1 MLEHT
6 PNGGLPGRSAL
17 RVAGLDAGRQALL
30 LEMLAGLARSQEPEA
45 VWTELAGR
53 LKWLLDFERCD
64 VAVINPDGQTYHLQ
78 TVFEARPGIPRVC
91 EAHVPLDA
99 GVLGVLLQR
108 GTPSLLLDLPSDH
121 GALLTIVDPWLEGGS
136 LAAVFTVRLH
146 VQGQTVGGLHV
157 GRARAGGYAAADVE
171 IVRQVAAQL
180 SLVVERWHL
189 RAVQRT
195 TVAALHQSEALNHR
209 LLESSGD
216 AISLLDLAGH
226 LLLMNSSG
234 QRAWEIDDLTPYLG
248 ASWVT
253 CWEGAAPQA
262 AAAVA
267 AAARGA
273 PGHFEGWYRTRHSA
287 TLTWWD
293 VVVTPI
299 QDSRGQPERLLAIA
313 RDITERKA
321 ATQALQHAH
330 DLLEQR
336 VQERTAALH
345 REMAERQRLEREA
358 QRAQHFALLGQLAA
372 GVSHEIRN
380 PLAAVF
386 LHVDVLAE
394 ELQAPA
400 PDSPEVVAQALA
412 EIKTHLAR
420 LDDLVQDYLTL
431 VRVGTIERTPQD
443 LGTVLQAW
451 VGEWQALAVA
461 GGLTFQWDGLA
472 TLGEIP
478 CHPSTLRRAL
488 LNLVQNAA
496 EATLAGGTLT
506 LTGQGTATHVQLT
519 LRDTGSG
526 IPAVQLARI
535 FEPLYTTKAGGTGL
549 GLYIVHEI
557 VTAHEGQVTVESVEG
572 QGTTVTVTLPR
583 GATATSPRAL

>member
-1 MLEHT
+1 MLGPT
-6 PNGGLPGRSAL
+6 PNGAPPERTAR
-17 RVAGLDAGRQALL
+17 RVAGLDAGRHALL
-30 LEMLAGLARSQEPEA
+30 AELLAGLARAQEPEA

-64 VAVINPDGQTYHLQ
+64 VAVLNPDARTYALQ
-78 TVFEARPGIPRVC
+78 TVFEARPGIPRVR
-91 EAHVPLDA
+91 EAHVPLAA
-99 GVLGVLLQR
+99 GVLGVLLQH
-108 GTPSLLLDLPSDH
+108 GTPSLLLALPSDH
-121 GALLTIVDPWLEGGS
+121 GAPLTIVDPWLEGGS
-136 LAAVFTVRLH
+136 LASVFSVRLH
-146 VQGQTVGGLHV
+146 VQGQTVGGLHL
-157 GRARAGGYAAADVE
+157 GRARAGGYAAADRE
-171 IVRQVAAQL
+171 IVQQVAAQL

-189 RAVQRT
+189 RAVQQT
-195 TVAALHQSEALNHR
+195 TVVALYQSEALNHR

-226 LLLMNSSG
+226 LLFMNPSG
-234 QRAWEIDDLTPYLG
+234 QQAWEIDDLTPSLG
-248 ASWVT
+248 TSWVAG
-253 CWEGAAPQA
+253 WEDATPQA

-267 AAARGA
+267 AAARGE
-273 PGHFEGWYRTRHSA
+273 PGHFEGSYRTRRSA

-293 VVVTPI
+293 VLVTPI
-299 QDSRGQPERLLAIA
+299 PDRQGQPERLLAIA
-313 RDITERKA
+313 RNITERTVA
-321 ATQALQHAH
+321 AQALQHAH

-345 REMAERQRLEREA
+345 REMAERQRLEQDA

-400 PDSPEVVAQALA
+400 PDSPAVVADTLA
-412 EIKTHLAR
+412 EIRTHLAR
-420 LDDLVQDYLTL
+420 VDDLVQDYLTL
-431 VRVGTIERTPQD
+431 VRVGTIARSPQD
-443 LGTVLQAW
+443 VGAALQAW
-451 VGEWQALAVA
+451 VEEWQALAA
-461 GGLTFQWDGLA
+461 QRGITFQWDGLA

-478 CHPSTLRRAL
+478 CHLSTLRRAL
-488 LNLVQNAA
+488 LNLVQNAV
-496 EATLAGGTLT
+496 EAMPAGGTLT
-506 LTGQGTATHVQLT
+506 LTGQGTATHVQLA

-526 IPAVQLARI
+526 IPAGQLARI
-535 FEPLYTTKAGGTGL
+535 FEPLYTTKPGGTGL

-557 VTAHEGQVTVESVEG
+557 VTAHAGQVTVESVDG

-583 GATATSPRAL
+583 GAAAASPRIP

>member
-1 MLEHT
+1 MLGST
-6 PNGGLPGRSAL
+6 PKGEPLGRAAL
-17 RVAGLDAGRQALL
+17 RVAGLDAGRHALL
-30 LEMLAGLARSQEPEA
+30 LEMLAALARAQEPEA
-45 VWTELAGR
+45 VWTELGGQ

-78 TVFEARPGIPRVC
+78 TVFEARPGIFRVR
-91 EAHVPLDA
+91 EAHISLAA
-99 GVLGVLLQR
+99 GLLGVLLQR
-108 GTPSLLLDLPSDH
+108 GTPDLLLELPSDH
-121 GALLTIVDPWLEGGS
+121 GAPLTVVDPWLEGGS
-136 LAAVFTVRLH
+136 LASVFTVRLH

-157 GRARAGGYAAADVE
+157 GRARAGGYAATDVG

-180 SLVVERWHL
+180 SLVVERWQW

-226 LLLMNSSG
+226 LLLMNPSG

-248 ASWVT
+248 ASWVA
-253 CWEGAAPQA
+253 CWEGAVPQA

-267 AAARGA
+267 AAASGA
-273 PGHFEGWYRTRHSA
+273 SGHFERWYRTRRSA

-293 VVVTPI
+293 VLVTPI
-299 QDSRGQPERLLAIA
+299 QDRRGQPERLLAIA

-321 ATQALQHAH
+321 AARALQRAH
-330 DLLEQR
+330 DRLEQR

-372 GVSHEIRN
+372 GMSHEIRN
-380 PLAAVF
+380 PLGAVF

-394 ELQAPA
+394 ELQDPS
-400 PDSPEVVAQALA
+400 PDSPAAVTDALA

-420 LDDLVQDYLTL
+420 IDNLVQDYLTL
-431 VRVGTIERTPQD
+431 VRVGAIERTLQD
-443 LGTVLQAW
+443 VGTALQAW
-451 VGEWQALAVA
+451 VEEWQALAAA
-461 GGLTFQWDGLA
+461 GGIIFQWDGLA
-472 TLGEIP
+472 TLGESR
-478 CHPSTLRRAL
+478 CHPSTFRRAL
-488 LNLVQNAA
+488 LNLVQNAG
-496 EATLAGGTLT
+496 EAMPAGGTLT
-506 LTGQGTATHVQLT
+506 LTSQETATHVQLA

-535 FEPLYTTKAGGTGL
+535 FEPLYTTKPGGTGL

-557 VTAHEGQVTVESVEG
+557 VAAHEGQVTVENVVD

-583 GATATSPRAL
+583 RTTAASPRAP

>member
-1 MLEHT
+1 MLGST
-6 PNGGLPGRSAL
+6 PKGEPLGRAAL
-17 RVAGLDAGRQALL
+17 RVAGLDAGRHALL
-30 LEMLAGLARSQEPEA
+30 LEMLAALARAQEPEA
-45 VWTELAGR
+45 VWTELGGQ

-64 VAVINPDGQTYHLQ
+64 VAVINPDGQIYHLQ
-78 TVFEARPGIPRVC
+78 TVFEARPGIFRVR
-91 EAHVPLDA
+91 EAHISWAAAL
-99 GVLGVLLQR
+99 LGVLLQR
-108 GTPSLLLDLPSDH
+108 GTPDLLLELPSDH
-121 GALLTIVDPWLEGGS
+121 GAPLTAVDPWLEGGS
-136 LAAVFTVRLH
+136 LASVFTVRLH

-157 GRARAGGYAAADVE
+157 GRARAGGYAATDVG

-180 SLVVERWHL
+180 SLVVERWQW

-226 LLLMNSSG
+226 LLLMNPSG

-248 ASWVT
+248 ASWVA

-267 AAARGA
+267 AAASGA
-273 PGHFEGWYRTRHSA
+273 SGHFEGWYRTRRSA

-293 VVVTPI
+293 VLVTPI
-299 QDSRGQPERLLAIA
+299 QDRRGQPERLLAIA

-321 ATQALQHAH
+321 AARALQRAH
-330 DLLEQR
+330 DRLEQR

-372 GVSHEIRN
+372 GMSHEIRN
-380 PLAAVF
+380 PLGAVF

-394 ELQAPA
+394 ELQDPS
-400 PDSPEVVAQALA
+400 PDSPAAVTDALA

-420 LDDLVQDYLTL
+420 IDNLVQDYLTL
-431 VRVGTIERTPQD
+431 VQVGAIERTFQD
-443 LGTVLQAW
+443 VGTALQAW
-451 VGEWQALAVA
+451 VEEWQALAAA
-461 GGLTFQWDGLA
+461 GGIIFQWDGLA
-472 TLGEIP
+472 TLGESR

-488 LNLVQNAA
+488 LNLVQNAG
-496 EATLAGGTLT
+496 EAMPAGGTLT
-506 LTGQGTATHVQLT
+506 LTGQETATHVQLA

-535 FEPLYTTKAGGTGL
+535 FEPLYTSKPGGTGL

-557 VTAHEGQVTVESVEG
+557 VAAHEGQVTVESVVD

-583 GATATSPRAL
+583 RTTAASPRAP

>member
-1 MLEHT
+1 
-6 PNGGLPGRSAL
+6 
-17 RVAGLDAGRQALL
+17 
-30 LEMLAGLARSQEPEA
+30 
-45 VWTELAGR
+45 
-53 LKWLLDFERCD
+53 
-64 VAVINPDGQTYHLQ
+64 
-78 TVFEARPGIPRVC
+78 
-91 EAHVPLDA
+91 
-99 GVLGVLLQR
+99 
-108 GTPSLLLDLPSDH
+108 
-121 GALLTIVDPWLEGGS
+121 
-136 LAAVFTVRLH
+136 VRLH

-157 GRARAGGYAAADVE
+157 GRARAGGYAATDVG

-180 SLVVERWHL
+180 SLVVERWQW

-226 LLLMNSSG
+226 LLLMNPSG

-248 ASWVT
+248 ASWVA

-267 AAARGA
+267 AAASGA
-273 PGHFEGWYRTRHSA
+273 SGHFEGWYRTRRSA

-293 VVVTPI
+293 VLVTPI
-299 QDSRGQPERLLAIA
+299 QDRRGQPERLLAIA

-321 ATQALQHAH
+321 AARALQRAH
-330 DLLEQR
+330 DRLEQR

-372 GVSHEIRN
+372 GMSHEIRN
-380 PLAAVF
+380 PLGAVF

-394 ELQAPA
+394 ELQDPS
-400 PDSPEVVAQALA
+400 PDSPAAVTDALA

-420 LDDLVQDYLTL
+420 IDNLVQDYLTL
-431 VRVGTIERTPQD
+431 VRVGAIERTLQD
-443 LGTVLQAW
+443 VGTALQDVGTALQAW
-451 VGEWQALAVA
+451 VEEWQALAAA
-461 GGLTFQWDGLA
+461 GGIIFQRDGLA
-472 TLGEIP
+472 TLGEIR
-478 CHPSTLRRAL
+478 CHTSTLRRAL
-488 LNLVQNAA
+488 LNLVQNAV
-496 EATLAGGTLT
+496 EAMPAGGTLT
-506 LTGQGTATHVQLT
+506 LTGQETATHVQLA

-535 FEPLYTTKAGGTGL
+535 FEPLYTTKPGGTGL

-557 VTAHEGQVTVESVEG
+557 VAAHEGQVTVESVVD

-583 GATATSPRAL
+583 RTTAASPRAP